1 MHPANDD
8 IGLEQEAPVAISPL
22 RATVFA
28 LLGAFSAMLILA
40 VALMHS

>member
-8 IGLEQEAPVAISPL
+8 IGVEQEAPIAISPL